1 MADEKQK
8 PIKIIKLY
16 GVEVSEWERE
26 SADGKT
32 FSSFSFQKSYKTKD
46 GKWAHA
52 TSFVLN
58 DLPILASLISKV
70 VSDKTL
76 VVDPNTT
83 TQKEQVE
90 EVKAQSVPR
99 PEEDDVPF

>member
-8 PIKIIKLY
+8 PIKVIKLF
-16 GVEVSEWERE
+16 GVEVAEWERE

-32 FSSFSFQKSYKTKD
+32 YSSFSFQKSYKTKD

-58 DLPILASLISKV
+58 DLPILISLISKV
-70 VSDKTL
+70 VDGKTL
-76 VVDPNTT
+76 IVDPNTT
-83 TQKEQVE
+83 TKEESTTPTKPAQAE
-90 EVKAQSVPR
+90 E
-99 PEEDDVPF
+99 DVPF